1 MEGLVERLRDG
12 ERRVELVLR
21 AADPDALA
29 GREPV
34 ELEDARR
41 PGDRQ
46 RPRRRHASGLHY
58 LLGKCLRALD
68 LRGRRARA
76 EDGDAAMAQLVGE
89 PGDERRLGADDDEVD
104 PELAGERDDRGVVV
118 CAGRMAVG
126 EARDSRVARSGV
138 QL

>member
-1 MEGLVERLRDG
+1 MEGPVERLRDL

-29 GREPV
+29 GCEPV
-34 ELEDARR
+34 ELEDAGRCD
-41 PGDRQ
+41 GQ
-46 RPRRRHASGLHY
+46 RPRRRHSSGLHY

-68 LRGRRARA
+68 LRGRCARA

-89 PGDERRLGADDDEVD
+89 PGDERRLRADDDEVD

-118 CAGRMAVG
+118 RTRGMAVG
-126 EARDSRVARSGV
+126 KGCDSRIARSGV